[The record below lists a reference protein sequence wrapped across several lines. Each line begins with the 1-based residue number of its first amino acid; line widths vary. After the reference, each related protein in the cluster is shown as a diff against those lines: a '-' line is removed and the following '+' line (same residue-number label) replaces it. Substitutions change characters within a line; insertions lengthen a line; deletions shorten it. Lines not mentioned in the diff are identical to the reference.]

1 MSELISVSSDKK
13 EKIAA
18 NGNAIVIE
26 ANTAVVLTSAQYE
39 DGIKLLDV
47 AKDFQKAVKKVW
59 DPVCDAANTAHKAAT
74 SARKEQIGPFMEA
87 EKTIKGKLNEYDIEQ
102 ERIAEVER
110 KRQQKLRDDEA
121 ARILKEQDD
130 KLAEALKLEQAGDTA
145 GAEALVDDAA
155 DLQEEME
162 SRPAP
167 VIEKNTP
174 SGVSYID
181 NWKAVITVP
190 NAVPREY
197 CIPDQSKLDKLAK
210 AFKGENA
217 PEGVKFVNNRTIRRA

>member
-110 KRQQKLRDDEA
+110 KRQQKLRNDEE
-121 ARILKEQDD
+121 ARMLKEQDE
-130 KLAEALKLEQAGDTA
+130 KLAWALEMEKAGDTE

-155 DLQEEME
+155 DLQEELE

-174 SGVSYID
+174 GGVSYIN
-181 NWKAVITVP
+181 NWKAKII
-190 NAVPREY
+190 NASIVPREF
-197 CIPDQSKLDKLAK
+197 CIPDESKLNKLAK
-210 AFKGENA
+210 AMSGSGA
-217 PEGVKFVNNRTIRRA
+217 PIGVEFYNDRTIRRA